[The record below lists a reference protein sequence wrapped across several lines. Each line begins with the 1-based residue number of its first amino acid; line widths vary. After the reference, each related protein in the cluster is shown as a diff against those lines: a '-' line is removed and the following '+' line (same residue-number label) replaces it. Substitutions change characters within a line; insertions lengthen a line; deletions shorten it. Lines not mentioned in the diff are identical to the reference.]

1 MVAGKERAN
10 KTREITEAQIME
22 GLIEATGRN

>member
-10 KTREITEAQIME
+10 KTREITEAQTMD
-22 GLIEATGRN
+22 GLVEAAARN